1 MRIHHK
7 AILVALSML
16 LGAGLAL
23 GQNAGNKS
31 SGPSQNTFRLRVIEP
46 VEGGTVVGSAVR
58 VTVSNELSQPTQE
71 ARGTNNMP
79 NPSFRV
85 YLGNT
90 LRGEIKRDAN
100 VLTIDN
106 VPPGSQKLVVEA
118 MNSSGEIV
126 DRKEINFQTVAAA
139 SAVVASS
146 APTTEL
152 KQIPSA
158 VPHSASKAPAPPARE
173 IDPAPAA
180 APEVKGTTL
189 PQTARAAAPEVNRTT
204 LPQTASSAPRAAL
217 AGIALV
223 VVGLL
228 VARKRRN

>member
-1 MRIHHK
+1 MRIHRK
-7 AILVALSML
+7 PLLVAMTLM

-31 SGPSQNTFRLRVIEP
+31 SGPTQNTFRLRVIEP
-46 VEGGTVVGSAVR
+46 IEGGTVVGSAVR
-58 VTVSNELSQPTQE
+58 VTVSNEVPQPTQE

-79 NPSFRV
+79 NPSYRV

-90 LRGEIKRDAN
+90 LKGEIKRDEN

-106 VPPGSQKLVVEA
+106 VPAGSQKLVIEA

-126 DRKEINFQTVAAA
+126 DRREINFKTVAAA
-139 SAVVASS
+139 SAAVASS

-152 KQIPSA
+152 RQMPSA
-158 VPHSASKAPAPPARE
+158 PPRIASNAPASPAPYASPE
-173 IDPAPAA
+173 PPAPAIESAPA
-180 APEVKGTTL
+180 AGPEID
-189 PQTARAAAPEVNRTT
+189 RTT
-204 LPQTASSAPRAAL
+204 LPQTASSGPPTAL

-223 VVGLL
+223 VAGLL
-228 VARKRRN
+228 VARKRTN